1 MKMSFNFISIVQLYG
16 YQLFDDIQIP
26 KGIDKGLLINAI
38 MDKSAIYEPLYT
50 DETLLKNKIQTFFT
64 KNYRTYQKLYD
75 AYMLDYNP
83 IENYDRKE
91 DLSRTSTSNSN
102 VDTKDNLTDNTLN
115 KISPYDSE
123 TFKNDTS
130 INNESTSTNK
140 RQSNTDEDVKEVNRI
155 HGNIGVT
162 TTQQMLQSELDIV
175 HKLNIY
181 ELIANDFYTEF
192 MIKCM

>member
-1 MKMSFNFISIVQLYG
+1 MSFNFISIVQLYG
-16 YQLFDDIQIP
+16 YSLFDDIQIP
-26 KGIDKGLLINAI
+26 KGIDKGLLVNAI

-64 KNYRTYQKLYD
+64 KNYRTYQKLYE

-102 VDTKDNLTDNTLN
+102 VDTADNLTDNTVN

-130 INNESTSTNK
+130 ITNESSSTNK

-162 TTQQMLQSELDIV
+162 TSQQMLQSELDIV

-192 MIKCM
+192 MLKCM

>member
-1 MKMSFNFISIVQLYG
+1 MSFNFISIVQLYG
-16 YQLFDDIQIP
+16 YSLFDDIQIP
-26 KGIDKGLLINAI
+26 KGIDKGLLVNAI

-50 DETLLKNKIQTFFT
+50 DETLLKNKIQTFFA

-75 AYMLDYNP
+75 AYMVDYNP

-91 DLSRTSTSNSN
+91 DLSRSSTSNSN
-102 VDTKDNLTDNTLN
+102 VDTRDNLTDNTVN
-115 KISPYDSE
+115 KVSPYDSE
-123 TFKNDTS
+123 SFKNDTS
-130 INNESTSTNK
+130 INSESSSTNK

-192 MIKCM
+192 MIKCL

>member
-1 MKMSFNFISIVQLYG
+1 MSFNFISIVQLYG
-16 YQLFDDIQIP
+16 YSLFDDIQIP
-26 KGIDKGLLINAI
+26 KGIDKGLLVNAI
-38 MDKSAIYEPLYT
+38 MDKSGIYEPLYT
-50 DETLLKNKIQTFFT
+50 DETLLKNKIQTFFA
-64 KNYRTYQKLYD
+64 KNYRTYQKLYE

-102 VDTKDNLTDNTLN
+102 VDTTDNLTDNTVN
-115 KISPYDSE
+115 KVSPYDSE
-123 TFKNDTS
+123 SFKNDTS
-130 INNESTSTNK
+130 ITNETSSTNK
-140 RQSNTDEDVKEVNRI
+140 RHSNSDEDVKEVNRI

-162 TTQQMLQSELDIV
+162 TSQQMLQSELDIV

>member
-1 MKMSFNFISIVQLYG
+1 MSFNFISIVQLYG

-123 TFKNDTS
+123 SFKNDTS

>member
-1 MKMSFNFISIVQLYG
+1 MSFNFISIVQLYG
-16 YQLFDDIQIP
+16 YSLFDDIQIP
-26 KGIDKGLLINAI
+26 KGINKGLLINAI

-50 DETLLKNKIQTFFT
+50 DETLLKNKIQTFFE
-64 KNYRTYQKLYD
+64 KNYRTYQKLYE

-102 VDTKDNLTDNTLN
+102 VDTKDNLTDNTVN
-115 KISPYDSE
+115 KVSPYDSE

-140 RQSNTDEDVKEVNRI
+140 RHSNTDEDVKEVNRI

-192 MIKCM
+192 MLKCM

>member
-1 MKMSFNFISIVQLYG
+1 MSFNFISIVQLYG
-16 YQLFDDIQIP
+16 YSIFDDIQIP
-26 KGIDKGLLINAI
+26 NGIDKGLLVNAI

-50 DETLLKNKIQTFFT
+50 DETLLKNKIQTFFA
-64 KNYRTYQKLYD
+64 KNYRTYQKLYE

-83 IENYDRKE
+83 IENYDRIE
-91 DLSRTSTSNSN
+91 DLERKYNSNSLN
-102 VDTKDNLTDNTLN
+102 EKNDTMNESTIN
-115 KISPYDSE
+115 KVSPYDSE

-130 INNESTSTNK
+130 NDMDTSSTSKNQNT
-140 RQSNTDEDVKEVNRI
+140 SNDTTIETNRI

-162 TTQQMLQSELDIV
+162 TSQQMLQSEIDIV

-192 MIKCM
+192 MLKCL